1 MANNAKLKVSA
12 TYDSKELNKGLA
24 DTTRRIKQTKK
35 DIDGLKSNLSIVGG
49 QLFNSSG
56 LGKITGSLSSLT
68 GSMNG
73 LSVAAGGAGAA
84 VSLFGAFMA
93 DNISKA
99 SEFEKSIQNLSSL
112 TGKTGE
118 DLDKLA
124 SQAIRLGAT
133 TTQSASQ
140 VAESFKI
147 IGSQSP
153 ELLKSQAALVD
164 VTEAAITLASA
175 AGIEVPDA
183 ASALTS
189 IMNQFGISAGNA
201 SDVINTLAAASQQ
214 GAGDINYLNTAIK
227 NCGSVANSF
236 NITYPE
242 VISLIE
248 QLAQSG
254 IDASSA
260 GIALRNIM
268 VKLETQG
275 DKNLKPSVVGL
286 TEAIKNLGELHL
298 STAELTK
305 LVNGENLS
313 YALTLIKTAENAD
326 KLRESIQGTNTA
338 YEQAKTNE
346 DTLEGATTRLSSAW
360 EGFSLSVSH
369 SNGVLKECV
378 DWLANIINQARL
390 AFTELGRIEKKKN
403 EMFGEN
409 DPYKGKKDQAH
420 KRADFVNGLFYENS
434 RKNAVA
440 NFNKSYDNEIKKRQK
455 RIQELNQQIRDNSER
470 VTTYLDGGAQAR
482 GINAMN
488 ASIRNQISNLN
499 LEIKAI
505 KEEKKEFNE
514 LSIIKKKAADTPTT
528 TTPTHTAT
536 THTATTPKSREL
548 SLAEKAEEGSLL
560 YIQNKIKENQNKLSI
575 INPNTDIETVN
586 KLKREILDLTR
597 QEYDVKISLSRS
609 DLERTQL
616 ELDRAKFIIEN
627 KAQLNLDDGK
637 INEALKLVR
646 KINEDQKKYNNNLTK
661 YNQEEKLSGQ
671 QYISKTV
678 KDVLESIPFTKEYN
692 DKKYGVINKDRIS
705 YTEYYRNLENIVKS
719 IKDISFRKEYVQSQ
733 INAVLEG
740 IKHYNSNI
748 ASLGFKNIENN
759 IEKELDSRLRTK
771 YKSLNGDEQAKYDY
785 NEDKFVNENIN
796 KELGSYINILRYFFN
811 SIQDL
816 PGHYFT
822 SVGNSAKA
830 GPEVKLS
837 KETSN
842 NITPQNNN
850 LSPEVDFLFK
860 ELQRQFL
867 KGIKIDV
874 EKGTISTDFNFSDNS
889 FAKELENA
897 IKLKEAYSSLCETLA
912 DLEYIYELLP
922 DKTTASALAI
932 KENIDLL
939 KNQKNT
945 MGKTGLITQKTADT
959 WGNLSDI
966 LNATSSAFSNYTAE
980 TAEAARAQ
988 AVVQFAASL
997 AAIAAGFAQSMASPA
1012 TTSTGIWGWI
1022 AGGIAG
1028 IGALMGFISQMKSIK
1043 SQAFEY
1049 GGIVGGNSWHG
1060 DNLSV
1065 RVNSG
1070 EMIINKSQQKK
1081 LWDTINGNSSESG
1094 NPEITFKLRGSDI
1107 YGSLKNYNTKRGKI

>member
-12 TYDSKELNKGLA
+12 TYDSKELNRGLA

-56 LGKITGSLSSLT
+56 LGKVTGSLSSLT
-68 GSMNG
+68 GSMKG

-84 VSLFGAFMA
+84 VGLFGAFMA

-236 NITYPE
+236 NVSYPE

-275 DKNLKPSVVGL
+275 NKNLKPSVVGL

-338 YEQAKTNE
+338 YEQAETNE

-378 DWLANIINQARL
+378 DWLANVINQSRL
-390 AFTELGRIEKKKN
+390 AFTELGRVEKKKN

-409 DPYKGKKDQAH
+409 DPANGKKDQAH
-420 KRADFVNGLFYENS
+420 KRADLVNELFYEDS

-440 NFNKSYDNEIKKRQK
+440 NYNRDYDNGIKLRQK
-455 RIQELNQQIRDNSER
+455 KIKELEQQIQDNIKSI
-470 VTTYLDGGAQAR
+470 TNYDDGGAQAR
-482 GINAMN
+482 GVAAMN
-488 ASIRNQISNLN
+488 SRIQDQIGTLQ
-499 LEIKAI
+499 LEIRAI

-514 LSIIKKKAADTPTT
+514 LAIVKKKVYDTPTT
-528 TTPTHTAT
+528 HKTHTT
-536 THTATTPKSREL
+536 TTPKLREL

-560 YIQNKIKENQNKLSI
+560 YIQNKIKENQDKLSI
-575 INPNTDIETVN
+575 INPNTDIDTVN

-597 QEYDVKISLSRS
+597 KEYDVKLNLSNS
-609 DLERTQL
+609 DLERAQL
-616 ELDRAKFIIEN
+616 ELERAKFIIEN
-627 KAQLNLDDGK
+627 KAQLNLDDRK
-637 INEALKLVR
+637 IDGALKVVR
-646 KINEDQKKYNNNLTK
+646 RINEDQKKYNNHFTK
-661 YNQEEKLSGQ
+661 YNLEGRLSGQ

-678 KDVLESIPFTKEYN
+678 KDVLEAIPYTKEYN
-692 DKKYGVINKDRIS
+692 DKKFGVINEERIS
-705 YTEYYRNLENIVKS
+705 YSEYYKKLEEIVS
-719 IKDISFRKEYVQSQ
+719 YIKEVSDFPEYVQRQ
-733 INAVLEG
+733 INDVLKG
-740 IKHYNSNI
+740 IANYDSTL
-748 ASLGFKNIENN
+748 SSRGFKNLLNN
-759 IEKELDSRLRTK
+759 MTGELKFKLGLK
-771 YKSLNGDEQAKYDY
+771 YGSLNEDEKAKYDY
-785 NEDKFVNENIN
+785 DKNKYIDENIQE
-796 KELGSYINILRYFFN
+796 ELNFFIGKLRDLFN
-811 SIQDL
+811 EIQNFS
-816 PGHYFT
+816 GQYFT
-822 SVGNSAKA
+822 SVGNVAKA
-830 GPEVKLS
+830 GPDVKFS
-837 KETSN
+837 RGRASAF
-842 NITPQNNN
+842 TPQNNN
-850 LSPEVDFLFK
+850 LSPEVAKLFK
-860 ELQRQFL
+860 DLQKQFSE
-867 KGIKIDV
+867 GIKIDV
-874 EKGTISTDFNFSDNS
+874 AKGTISADFNFKDNS
-889 FAKELENA
+889 FAKEVESA
-897 IKLKEAYSSLCETLA
+897 IELKETYDSLCDTLT
-912 DLEYIYELLP
+912 DLEYLYGLLP
-922 DKTTASALAI
+922 NKTTESALAI
-932 KENIDLL
+932 KKNIDLL
-939 KNQKNT
+939 KDQKNT
-945 MGKTGLITQKTADT
+945 MGKTGSITQKTADT
-959 WGNLSDI
+959 WGNLSNI

-988 AVVQFAASL
+988 AIVQFAASL

-1012 TTSTGIWGWI
+1012 TTSAGIWGWI

-1028 IGALMGFISQMKSIK
+1028 VGALLGFISQMKSIK

-1049 GGIVGGNSWHG
+1049 GGVVGGNSWHG

-1081 LWDTINGNSSESG
+1081 LWDTINGNSSEAG